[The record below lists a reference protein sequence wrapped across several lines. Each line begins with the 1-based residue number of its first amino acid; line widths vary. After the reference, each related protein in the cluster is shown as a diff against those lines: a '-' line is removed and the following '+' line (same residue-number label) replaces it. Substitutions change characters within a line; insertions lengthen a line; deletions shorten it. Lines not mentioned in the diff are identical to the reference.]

1 MVDPMA
7 LTDKGNSA
15 NTKRG
20 LGFVAKSASIGAK
33 EQKARAEVRVA
44 NCGSRGGLPGR
55 LWDGQALEEA
65 LQLLRE

>member
-33 EQKARAEVRVA
+33 EQRREQKSGLQIAEAEVAYLAV
-44 NCGSRGGLPGR
+44 CGMGKR
-55 LWDGQALEEA
+55 
-65 LQLLRE
+65 